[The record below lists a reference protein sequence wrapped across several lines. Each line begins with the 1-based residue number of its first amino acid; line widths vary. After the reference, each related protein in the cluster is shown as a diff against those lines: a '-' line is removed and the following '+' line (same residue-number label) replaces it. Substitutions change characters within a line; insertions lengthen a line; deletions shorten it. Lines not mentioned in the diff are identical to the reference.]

1 MKDWRIELTGGDNE
15 ARRKYESVIAQD
27 IELQAQ
33 LILYASNRDRDLR
46 DMIEERAAIR
56 WADGLPGDML
66 SAVKCN
72 LVEE

>member
-1 MKDWRIELTGGDNE
+1 MELASGDNE
-15 ARRKYESVIAQD
+15 ARSKYASLLEQD
-27 IELQAQ
+27 INLQAQ